1 MKRTILH
8 CDLNCFFASA
18 EMLYHPEF
26 RNVPMAIAGDI
37 RQRHGI
43 ILAKNVPAKKKG
55 VKTAE
60 TIGQALKKC
69 PELIL
74 RSPDYETYDYL
85 SQKVRELYYEYTD
98 RIEPFGIDEC
108 WLDISESI
116 PYFGSWQFIVNSL
129 LRRVR
134 EEIGL
139 TLSIGVSDNKVYAK
153 LGSDIAKEDAYFKI
167 DSLND
172 IGHLPVSSLLG
183 VGEKSINR
191 LQSHGIRT
199 IYDAANSEP
208 SYLSS
213 ILGKYGISLYLYA
226 NGLDTSKVARIDQ
239 MAEPIKSISNSTTC
253 SKDICGIDE
262 FKIVLMSLSEN
273 VAHRLNEKGLYYKT
287 VHLTLRDTKLKV
299 RTMQI
304 KLKENSDLAKRIY
317 DEALKLFVQ
326 NCDTSIPYRS
336 VGVAVSGLSDR
347 KEEGQIGLFEKSET
361 YSLKQ
366 KKKETAIE
374 QIRRRF
380 GRQAICSL
388 RALED
393 SELSNVINKNTIFKE
408 GEKRL

>member
-139 TLSIGVSDNKVYAK
+139 TLSIGVSDNKIYAK

-239 MAEPIKSISNSTTC
+239 TAEPIKSISNSTTC

-262 FKIVLMSLSEN
+262 FKIVLTSLSEN

-336 VGVAVSGLSDR
+336 VGVAVSGLSNR

-366 KKKETAIE
+366 KKKETAVE

-408 GEKRL
+408 GEKHL